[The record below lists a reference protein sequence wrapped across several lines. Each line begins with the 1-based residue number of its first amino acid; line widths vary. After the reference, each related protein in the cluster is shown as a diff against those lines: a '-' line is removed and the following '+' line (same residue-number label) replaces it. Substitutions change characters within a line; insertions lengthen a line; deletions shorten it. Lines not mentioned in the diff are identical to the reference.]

1 VKRVAELKLEIVK
14 PLTEDDIRNSL
25 VNASLGEAERIPLP
39 GLHEVVWED
48 REFLGWRDARNPQ
61 RGYLAYWRGDEPV
74 CIVLRESEAGM
85 ARGIAAMCSL
95 CHTPQPGHQV
105 SLFTAPRA
113 GEAGKDGNTVGTY
126 ICSDLAC
133 SIMIRIVPPASDM
146 QPDPAEIV
154 ARRSAGLAMRLDN
167 FVGGVLRAA

>member
-1 VKRVAELKLEIVK
+1 MEIVK

-25 VNASLGEAERIPLP
+25 VNETTGEAGRIPLP
-39 GLHEVVWED
+39 GLHEVVWDE
-48 REFLGWRDARNPQ
+48 REFLGWRDTRNPR
-61 RGYLAYWRGDEPV
+61 RGYVAYWRGDEPV
-74 CIVLRESEAGM
+74 CIVLRESEASM

-113 GEAGKDGNTVGTY
+113 GDAGKEGNTIGTY

-133 SIMIRIVPPASDM
+133 SIIIRIVPPPSDL
-146 QPDPAEIV
+146 QPDPSALV
-154 ARRSAGLAMRLDN
+154 ARRSAGLSARLDN
-167 FVGGVLRAA
+167 FVGGVLRTA